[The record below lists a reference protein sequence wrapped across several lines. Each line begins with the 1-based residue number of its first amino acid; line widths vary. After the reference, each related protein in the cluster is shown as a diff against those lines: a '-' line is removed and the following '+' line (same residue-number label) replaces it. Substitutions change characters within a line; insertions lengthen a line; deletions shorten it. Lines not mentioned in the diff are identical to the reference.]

1 METEVKRR
9 RETKRQPRDVCFL
22 DFLYTSIPVG

>member
-1 METEVKRR
+1 MDTEVKRR

-22 DFLYTSIPVG
+22 DFLYEYTQV